1 MIYSHLFAREPER
14 RVRAALIGAGSFGRA
29 IVTQSPLIRRLD
41 LCAVADL
48 RVDLAVSAFRLAGY
62 AEDAIAVCDSRARAL
77 RALETGSVV
86 VVGDAL
92 LLMDLPIDVIAS
104 ATRVPAAAALY
115 ASEAIAHGKHVVMID
130 KEADAVVGPIL
141 KRRADAA
148 ALVYTTDDG
157 DQPGLLMGLVAWAR
171 ELGME
176 VLCGGDLRDA
186 LYDPA
191 SGRVSRGGRSVTVP
205 EPQRWALDP
214 IPAGE
219 APRYARA
226 RWALLAE
233 LSEPDA
239 LGDPI
244 CHMAVAAN
252 NTGLM
257 PEAPIGHRVTL
268 RVSEIPSVYCPQT
281 EGGILAGR
289 GVLDVAYALHTA
301 DQPHGGGG
309 VFIVVANPDPI
320 SRATMIDKGL
330 YANPAG
336 TAMLAYR
343 PYHLC
348 GAETAMS
355 ILCAGLLGVATGSAD
370 LRPRVDMAATA
381 TRTFVAGETI
391 SAPGGLSYDPDLH
404 ASLAPGGPMAPDRPV
419 PFFMLGGVRTTR
431 DIPAGTTITGEMIER
446 PCDSALWALREEQDR
461 AFFPEEVQS

>member
-14 RVRAALIGAGSFGRA
+14 RVRAALIGAGSFGRS
-29 IVTQSPLIRRLD
+29 IVTQSPLIRRLN

-48 RVDLAVSAFRLAGY
+48 QVEAAVDAFRQAGY
-62 AEDAIAVCDSRARAL
+62 AGDQIAVCDSRSAAL
-77 RALETGSVV
+77 AALEAGQVI

-92 LLMDLPIDVIAS
+92 LLMDLPLDVIAS
-104 ATRVPAAAALY
+104 ATRVPEAAARY
-115 ASEAIAHGKHVVMID
+115 AREAIDHGKHVVMID
-130 KEADAVVGPIL
+130 KEADAAVGPVL
-141 KRRADAA
+141 KHRADAVGV
-148 ALVYTTDDG
+148 VYTTDDG
-157 DQPGLLMGLVAWAR
+157 DQPGLLVGLVAWAR

-191 SGRVSRGGRSVTVP
+191 TGTVSRGGRSVTMP
-205 EPQRWALDP
+205 ESERWALEP

-226 RWALLAE
+226 RCEALAYLGE
-233 LSEPDA
+233 HDH

-252 NTGLM
+252 NTGLL
-257 PEAPIGHRVTL
+257 PETPIGHRVTL
-268 RVSEIPSVYCPQT
+268 GITEIPSVYCPV
-281 EGGILAGR
+281 EDGGILEHR

-301 DQPHGGGG
+301 HEPHGGGG
-309 VFIVVANPDPI
+309 VFIVVANADPV

-330 YANPAG
+330 YSNPNG

-355 ILCAGLLGVATGSAD
+355 ILCAGLLGVPTGSAD
-370 LRPRVDMAATA
+370 LCPRVDMAATA
-381 TRTFVAGETI
+381 TRPFAKGETI
-391 SAPGGLSYDPDLH
+391 SGAGGLSYNPDLH
-404 ASLAPGGPMAPDRPV
+404 AALIPGGPLAPDRPV
-419 PFFMLGGVRTTR
+419 PFFMLGGVRVAC
-431 DIPAGTTITGEMIER
+431 DIPAGTTITGRMVAR
-446 PCDSALWALREEQDR
+446 PVDSALWALREQQDST
-461 AFFPEEVQS
+461 FFPEEIQP